1 MRRSEPYCKDNPTP
15 CSGTKRTSSGNTWT
29 SISIRSRCSAV
40 EDWNEP
46 AMSVRSL
53 PLPALSLS
61 RRHVLISGA
70 GAAAGLLLP
79 SLAGAQ
85 TRLVIPEGNVAP
97 LPIAIPDFVAGS
109 PADGGGGG
117 GGAPGLTKKPP
128 PRGRFAAPPQ
138 YPLLPRK
145 GNNDTA
151 PPLPSRE
158 KN

>member
-1 MRRSEPYCKDNPTP
+1 MRRAEPDCKDKPTP
-15 CSGTKRTSSGNTWT
+15 CSGAKRTSSGNTWT

-40 EDWNEP
+40 EDWNDP

-70 GAAAGLLLP
+70 GAGAGLLLP

-109 PADGGGGG
+109 PAGGEGGG
-117 GGAPGLTKKPP
+117 GGAPGITQKPP
-128 PRGRFAAPPQ
+128 PRGLFSPLDQSPLFARIGDIHVAPHVHS
-138 YPLLPRK
+138 L
-145 GNNDTA
+145 
-151 PPLPSRE
+151 
-158 KN
+158 

>member
-1 MRRSEPYCKDNPTP
+1 MPV
-15 CSGTKRTSSGNTWT
+15 SSF
-29 SISIRSRCSAV
+29 
-40 EDWNEP
+40 
-46 AMSVRSL
+46 SL
-53 PLPALSLS
+53 SPLPLS
-61 RRHVLISGA
+61 RRDVLIG
-70 GAAAGLLLP
+70 GAASCGGLLLP

-97 LPIAIPDFVAGS
+97 LPIAIPDFVAGL
-109 PADGGGGG
+109 PAGGGGGG
-117 GGAPGLTKKPP
+117 GGAPGITKKPP